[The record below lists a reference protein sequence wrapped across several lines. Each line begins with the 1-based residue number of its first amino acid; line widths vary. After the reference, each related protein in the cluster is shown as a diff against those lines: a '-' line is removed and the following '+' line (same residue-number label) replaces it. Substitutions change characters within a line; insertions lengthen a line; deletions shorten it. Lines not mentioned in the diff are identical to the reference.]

1 MDSIKELFE
10 SNLSTHRTNS
20 IGVYI
25 DKKKQILGDSSLR
38 YHITACCSGFPNYA
52 AVNKY
57 VYIRLIDMAAGITPG
72 YSAEEYCDDL
82 HKNFALING
91 NPPVLYKDKA
101 LYIEVDFESISGM
114 VMLGIINFYRAIEE
128 GADVPIV
135 YQFLKEHAPEL
146 NFYQR
151 LIAAN
156 IVNRP
161 NVETTKSLHTA
172 FNPILLLHMKNLSLE
187 NLISWWAKE
196 RPQLIPY
203 SGHKVFGYR
212 HHHDLTNIRAY
223 STNSSQYSWLP
234 TPWAS
239 DTYLSKVPLTGLN
252 WSNKTIK
259 YLLDDNPKKEWLSY
273 A

>member
-38 YHITACCSGFPNYA
+38 YHSTACCSGFPNYA

-57 VYIRLIDMAAGITPG
+57 VYIRLIDIAAGITPG

-82 HKNFALING
+82 HKNFALIKW

-114 VMLGIINFYRAIEE
+114 IMLGIINFYRAIEE

-135 YQFLKEHAPEL
+135 YQFLKEHVPEL

-151 LIAAN
+151 LVAAN
-156 IVNRP
+156 IINRP
-161 NVETTKSLHTA
+161 TVETTKSLHTA
-172 FNPILLLHMKNLSLE
+172 VNPILLLHMKNLSLE

-196 RPQLIPY
+196 RPMLKPY
-203 SGHKVFGYR
+203 IQHRFFGYM
-212 HHHDLTNIRAY
+212 HSSDITTLIGY
-223 STNSSQYSWLP
+223 SMNSSQYNWLP
-234 TPWAS
+234 SPWG
-239 DTYLSKVPLTGLN
+239 DKQYMGKIPITGLN

-259 YLLDDNPKKEWLSY
+259 YLLDDNPNKEWLRY